1 MLRKLTVFSLALC
14 LTLGMAGLSAASG
27 VIKIGM
33 HAPLTGFAASDGKSA
48 TEGAKLAAKQIN
60 AAGGVLGKKIELVIY
75 DDQAKPSQ
83 SIPAA
88 NKLIG
93 QDKAV
98 VGVSGS
104 CSGATRSAAGVFQEA
119 KIPYIAAYAIHPDIT
134 RAGDYVFRTSFL
146 GRVQGRAGAKLLGE
160 MMGKKRV
167 VMITLQNDFGKS
179 LAAGFKEM
187 APKYGIKIVGEYQY
201 SIKDRRFGSI
211 VAKVKSDKPDGIYAS
226 GYYFTAGPL
235 VSQLRA
241 AGVKCPIIGQEGYDS
256 QKFIEIA
263 GPAAEGVIITTS
275 LDRDSK
281 EPEAADFIKAFEKQ
295 AGFKADMVA
304 ASGHTALRVAA
315 DAIKRAGS
323 TDPAKVRQAIADTD
337 LKVSTGHIKFN
348 KLGEVLKAVQV
359 QVVKDGAWH
368 HYAVID
374 DAALLA
380 PPDK

>member
-93 QDKAV
+93 QDKVV
-98 VGVSGS
+98 VGISGS
-104 CSGATRSAAGVFQEA
+104 YSGATRSAAGVFQEA